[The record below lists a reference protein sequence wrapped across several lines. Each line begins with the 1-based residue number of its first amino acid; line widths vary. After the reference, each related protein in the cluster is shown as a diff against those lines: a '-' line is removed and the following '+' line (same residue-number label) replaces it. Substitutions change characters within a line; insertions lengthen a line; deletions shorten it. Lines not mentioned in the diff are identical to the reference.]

1 MKKIHRLISS
11 IALTVMFTACV
22 TSESEML
29 KQARSI
35 QDATVQS
42 ASSLDSSLNSRL
54 TKLLDERNIMAQD
67 STLSTDSLKM
77 QSFSVLKGKIENL
90 ETLQGEIK
98 SWKAEMK
105 LLPTVKE
112 IESGTKNPFGE
123 KAKDQEIL
131 SEIKKTQE
139 AFNTLKMKADAA
151 MK

>member
-1 MKKIHRLISS
+1 
-11 IALTVMFTACV
+11 
-22 TSESEML
+22 
-29 KQARSI
+29 
-35 QDATVQS
+35 
-42 ASSLDSSLNSRL
+42 
-54 TKLLDERNIMAQD
+54 
-67 STLSTDSLKM
+67 M